1 MADHESMNGLHESHD
16 LFKREHDEQLV
27 QWMNRRPDDWT
38 LSAGGS
44 GTIYGWGHNH
54 RGQLGGIEGAKVK
67 VPTPTEALATLRPVQ
82 LIGGEQTLFAVTAD
96 GKVATQRSYISNK
109 GVDQKCFSCD
119 FEHCLVFCSPPR
131 HSALCHWVRSWRPTG
146 HWRNGVC
153 IHPDSAG
160 VHPARLHQE
169 SGSKFWREALPGAV
183 LRGGGVLVGGGG
195 GWKARPRE
203 QKVRSQSNKHTPHSV
218 FFNGPI
224 LCQIPPLERFYSS
237 NQVCKVRAGIPNYD
251 IEPYKGR

>member
-1 MADHESMNGLHESHD
+1 MLQPYLIPFALEMFLLSHHPLYLSKVTKKIRELMADHESMNSLHESHE

-96 GKVATQRSYISNK
+96 GKVTTSTSTYLIK
-109 GVDQKCFSCD
+109 GTDQQ
-119 FEHCLVFCSPPR
+119 CLK
-131 HSALCHWVRSWRPTG
+131 W
-146 HWRNGVC
+146 
-153 IHPDSAG
+153 
-160 VHPARLHQE
+160 
-169 SGSKFWREALPGAV
+169 
-183 LRGGGVLVGGGG
+183 
-195 GWKARPRE
+195 
-203 QKVRSQSNKHTPHSV
+203 
-218 FFNGPI
+218 
-224 LCQIPPLERFYSS
+224 
-237 NQVCKVRAGIPNYD
+237 
-251 IEPYKGR
+251 

>member
-96 GKVATQRSYISNK
+96 GKVNPDFHFTCRS
-109 GVDQKCFSCD
+109 
-119 FEHCLVFCSPPR
+119 VFLRRSG
-131 HSALCHWVRSWRPTG
+131 SFWGIFQWGKFNVSFFKAVRNRIWSWGQTG
-146 HWRNGVC
+146 HWWNGVC
-153 IHPDSAG
+153 VLTDATG
-160 VHPARLHQE
+160 VDPTRLHPE
-169 SGSKFWREALPGAV
+169 SGCELRGKTLSGSV
-183 LRGGGVLVGGGG
+183 LRRRGVFMGRGRR
-195 GWKARPRE
+195 WKTGPWE
-203 QKVRSQSNKHTPHSV
+203 QEVSED
-218 FFNGPI
+218 
-224 LCQIPPLERFYSS
+224 LAY
-237 NQVCKVRAGIPNYD
+237 
-251 IEPYKGR
+251 

>member
-1 MADHESMNGLHESHD
+1 MSFPSKVTKKIRELMADHETMNGLHESHD

-96 GKVATQRSYISNK
+96 GKVS
-109 GVDQKCFSCD
+109 DQFQTEYNLCCCMFLSQTLFS
-119 FEHCLVFCSPPR
+119 
-131 HSALCHWVRSWRPTG
+131 
-146 HWRNGVC
+146 RN
-153 IHPDSAG
+153 IDK
-160 VHPARLHQE
+160 Q
-169 SGSKFWREALPGAV
+169 
-183 LRGGGVLVGGGG
+183 
-195 GWKARPRE
+195 
-203 QKVRSQSNKHTPHSV
+203 
-218 FFNGPI
+218 
-224 LCQIPPLERFYSS
+224 
-237 NQVCKVRAGIPNYD
+237 
-251 IEPYKGR
+251 